1 MGNRGIN
8 GPVGNRNGNNNMRRN
23 NVGRGPQN
31 KQMGIRKPNAVAR
44 SKNIL
49 AKNSNNSKSDPTA
62 DHKKNDDLR

>member
-1 MGNRGIN
+1 MGNRGGI
-8 GPVGNRNGNNNMRRN
+8 GGRNNNNSMRRN

-44 SKNIL
+44 SKIIL